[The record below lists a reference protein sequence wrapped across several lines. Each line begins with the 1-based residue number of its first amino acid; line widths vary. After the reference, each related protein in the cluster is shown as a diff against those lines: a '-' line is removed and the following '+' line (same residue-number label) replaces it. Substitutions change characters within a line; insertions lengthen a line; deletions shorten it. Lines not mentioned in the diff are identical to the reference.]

1 MSLILSNIT
10 IEDTKFGLNR
20 GRGATEGFCY
30 LFTSF
35 IHNYSWSLNN
45 MGLNFAV
52 HLNVGYFQL
61 TVLRVGQSL
70 CLVRDNSI
78 WSKKKNFEFRFYPNL
93 FHLPAF
99 GWIILFWGRDS
110 TIWIFSCVR
119 GGVGQGSS
127 AQTFLGYRMCF
138 PTLNHQ
144 YQAHCLMCGKIL
156 VSYFYI
162 CWLQKSMYVCSP
174 YNKLCHIKSKY

>member
-35 IHNYSWSLNN
+35 IYNYSWSLNN

-78 WSKKKNFEFRFYPNL
+78 WSKKNF
-93 FHLPAF
+93 
-99 GWIILFWGRDS
+99 WVQILS
-110 TIWIFSCVR
+110 KLVSSSCPWMNHFVLR
-119 GGVGQGSS
+119 QREHYLDFQLCEGGSGSRVKC
-127 AQTFLGYRMCF
+127 TNFFGYRMCF

-144 YQAHCLMCGKIL
+144 YQAHCLMCGKML

-162 CWLQKSMYVCSP
+162 CWLQKSMCVCSP
-174 YNKLCHIKSKY
+174 YNKLCHMKSKY